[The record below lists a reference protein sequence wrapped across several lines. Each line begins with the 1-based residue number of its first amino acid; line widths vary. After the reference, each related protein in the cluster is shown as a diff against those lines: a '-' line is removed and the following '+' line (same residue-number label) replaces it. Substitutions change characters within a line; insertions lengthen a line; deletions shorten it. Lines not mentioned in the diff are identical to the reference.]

1 LCTARTLPEA
11 SGSTILRGVD
21 PKNIGS
27 LAMSLLPR
35 FALSRQRAE
44 AAQLEK
50 KVTALQMAL
59 QQCKGVAKQWRDTR
73 YEIIATIAV
82 VALAIGFAAGVYRE
96 HLFKPVIA
104 LAQTVG
110 LASAPASADAANAAY
125 MKADYATAMSMAR
138 PLAEEGDT
146 RAQALLGQMYYRG
159 RGVGT
164 DDREAAIWFRRAA
177 DQGNAT
183 AQFFLGTM
191 YDEGRG
197 VPQDYHES
205 ARWYQRAAEQGD
217 GQAQYNLGLAYA
229 RGEGVEQNLV
239 KAHMWFNLSASRLN
253 EAPRRLAATKSR
265 DQVAGEMSSE
275 QIAEAQKLAR
285 DWKPK

>member
-1 LCTARTLPEA
+1 
-11 SGSTILRGVD
+11 
-21 PKNIGS
+21 
-27 LAMSLLPR
+27 
-35 FALSRQRAE
+35 
-44 AAQLEK
+44 
-50 KVTALQMAL
+50 
-59 QQCKGVAKQWRDTR
+59 
-73 YEIIATIAV
+73 

-110 LASAPASADAANAAY
+110 LASAPPSADAATAAF
-125 MKADYATAMSMAR
+125 MKADYPAAMSMAR
-138 PLAEEGDT
+138 PLAEEGNA

-159 RGVGT
+159 RGVAT

-205 ARWYQRAAEQGD
+205 TRWYQRAAEQGD
-217 GQAQYNLGLAYA
+217 GQAQYNLGLAFA

-275 QIAEAQKLAR
+275 QLAEAQKLAR

>member
-1 LCTARTLPEA
+1 
-11 SGSTILRGVD
+11 
-21 PKNIGS
+21 
-27 LAMSLLPR
+27 MSLLPR
-35 FALSRQRAE
+35 FALSRQRAQE
-44 AAQLEK
+44 AQLEK
-50 KVTALQMAL
+50 KVSALQVAL
-59 QQCKGVAKQWRDTR
+59 QQCKGVADQWRDTR
-73 YEIIATIAV
+73 YHIIATVAV
-82 VALAIGFAAGVYRE
+82 VALVIGFAAGVYRE

-110 LASAPASADAANAAY
+110 LASAPASAEAANTAY
-125 MKADYATAMSMAR
+125 QKGDYSTALQMAR
-138 PLAEEGDT
+138 PLAEEGDA
-146 RAQALLGQMYYRG
+146 RAQALLGQIYYRG

-183 AQFFLGTM
+183 AQFFLGGM

-253 EAPRRLAATKSR
+253 EAPRRLAATKGR

-275 QIAEAQKLAR
+275 QLAEAQKLAR
-285 DWKPK
+285 DWKPKTN

>member
-1 LCTARTLPEA
+1 L
-11 SGSTILRGVD
+11 ILE
-21 PKNIGS
+21 K
-27 LAMSLLPR
+27 LAMAL
-35 FALSRQRAE
+35 FAFSRHRAE

-50 KVTALQMAL
+50 KVTALQVAL
-59 QQCKGVAKQWRDTR
+59 QQCKGVANQWRDTR
-73 YEIIATIAV
+73 YHIIATVAV
-82 VALAIGFAAGVYRE
+82 IALAIGFAAGVYRE

-110 LASAPASADAANAAY
+110 LASQPASAEAANAAY
-125 MKADYATAMSMAR
+125 AKGDYTTAMTMAR
-138 PLAEEGDT
+138 PLAEEGDA
-146 RAQALLGQMYYRG
+146 RAQALLGQI
-159 RGVGT
+159 
-164 DDREAAIWFRRAA
+164 DDREAAQWFRRAA

-183 AQFFLGTM
+183 AQFFLGGM

-229 RGEGVEQNLV
+229 RGEGVEQNVV

-275 QIAEAQKLAR
+275 QLAEAQKLAR
-285 DWKPK
+285 DWKPKTN

>member
-1 LCTARTLPEA
+1 L
-11 SGSTILRGVD
+11 ILE
-21 PKNIGS
+21 K
-27 LAMSLLPR
+27 LAMAL
-35 FALSRQRAE
+35 FAFSRHRAE

-50 KVTALQMAL
+50 KVTALQVAL
-59 QQCKGVAKQWRDTR
+59 QQCKGVANQWRDTR
-73 YEIIATIAV
+73 YHIIATVAV
-82 VALAIGFAAGVYRE
+82 IALAIGFTAGVYRE
-96 HLFKPVIA
+96 HLFRPVIA

-110 LASAPASADAANAAY
+110 LASQPASAEAANAAY
-125 MKADYATAMSMAR
+125 QKGDYSTALNMAR
-138 PLAEEGDT
+138 PLAEAGDA
-146 RAQALLGQMYYRG
+146 RAQALLGQIYYRG

-164 DDREAAIWFRRAA
+164 DDREAANWFRRAA
-177 DQGNAT
+177 DQDNAT
-183 AQFFLGTM
+183 AQFFLGGM

-275 QIAEAQKLAR
+275 QLAEAQKLAR